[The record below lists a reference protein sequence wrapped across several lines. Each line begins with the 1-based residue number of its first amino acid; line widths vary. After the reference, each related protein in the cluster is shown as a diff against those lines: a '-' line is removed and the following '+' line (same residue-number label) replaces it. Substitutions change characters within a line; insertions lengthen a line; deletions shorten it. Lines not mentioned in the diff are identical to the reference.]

1 MSNNN
6 GGSFPRPYVNSVAQ
20 DDSIAHYV
28 RDGDFSKTDI
38 GSRNSGMPDRAKSE
52 RMNIDHVGGNIG
64 NSNWG
69 AK

>member
-1 MSNNN
+1 MSNT
-6 GGSFPRPYVNSVAQ
+6 GGSFPRPYVNSVSQ

-52 RMNIDHVGGNIG
+52 RMTIDHVGSTNGG
-64 NSNWG
+64 ANWG